1 MQWST
6 ELDLALDI
14 DEVTAAET
22 HLRGNAARCAEG
34 KISEADDRETVYLA
48 DLFARSLDAHR
59 LAADLLLEAAVDAI
73 AAPELGVD
81 GELHLRLADDVLIGI
96 GGELI
101 GFLQEID
108 KAAQVGRQS
117 IRVAGHPR
125 GLLDHPSDRV
135 AVERAELLAAADGAD
150 QPRIEQ
156 RRFGRP
162 FNAVVEIGCD
172 FEEVG
177 EFLGMVV
184 SV

>member
-1 MQWST
+1 M
-6 ELDLALDI
+6 
-14 DEVTAAET
+14 
-22 HLRGNAARCAEG
+22 
-34 KISEADDRETVYLA
+34 
-48 DLFARSLDAHR
+48 
-59 LAADLLLEAAVDAI
+59 
-73 AAPELGVD
+73 
-81 GELHLRLADDVLIGI
+81 
-96 GGELI
+96 I

-135 AVERAELLAAADGAD
+135 AVERAELLAPADGAD

-162 FNAVVEIGCD
+162 FNAAVEIGCD

-177 EFLGMVV
+177 EFLVMVRERV
-184 SV
+184 VQRRRAQQHDLDVQRDRLR